1 MTLHKNKELFKEIID
16 ETAKSLNLP
25 FLYIEKDYWV
35 SYILKLL
42 SKSKYVDFAIFKGGT
57 SLSKAYKIIDRFS
70 EDIDLAIITND
81 LNSNQIKKLIK
92 EIEKD
97 ILDDNFNELPTH
109 IQVSKGS
116 EFRKTIHDYPKI
128 ENGNF
133 GHANESIILELNS
146 FSKPDPFNLKE
157 ITPYVYDFLIKNNA
171 HEIAKEYELEAFF
184 INVLN
189 YKRTLCEKIS
199 AIARASYEIDN
210 ELTKLKEKIRHFYDI
225 HFLMQNE
232 EIQTFINSE
241 EFIDIINHVRIDDK
255 LQFNKEDSWANV
267 PLYNVEI
274 FTNTN
279 ETLLKLEHFYNNDFK
294 DLVYA
299 KDLPKMN
306 EIIKTIEKISKIL
319 KENNL

>member
-42 SKSKYVDFAIFKGGT
+42 SKSKYVDLAIFKGGT

-92 EIEKD
+92 EIEKN

-146 FSKPDPFNLKE
+146 FSKPHPFNLKE
-157 ITPYVYDFLIKNNA
+157 ITPYVYDFLMKNNA
-171 HEIAKEYELEAFF
+171 AEMVKEYELDAFV
-184 INVLN
+184 INVLD

-199 AIARASYEIDN
+199 AIARASHEIDN

-225 HFLMQNE
+225 HFLMKNVD
-232 EIQTFINSE
+232 IQVFVSSP
-241 EFIDIINHVRIDDK
+241 EFIEIINHVRSDDK
-255 LQFNKEDSWANV
+255 IQFNKEDSWANIS
-267 PLYNVEI
+267 LYSVEI